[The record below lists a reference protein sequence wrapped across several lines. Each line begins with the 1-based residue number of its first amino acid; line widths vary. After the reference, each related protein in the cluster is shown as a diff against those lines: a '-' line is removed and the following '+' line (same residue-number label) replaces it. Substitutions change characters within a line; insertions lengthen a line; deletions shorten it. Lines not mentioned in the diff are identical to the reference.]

1 MLYNNITNTMDTIS
15 PPNPIL
21 QRLMT
26 TIANSRHNRLGRVK
40 PVIVSVDG
48 GIGSGKST
56 SVEQLKVA
64 FANMSNVF
72 FIQEPVDTVWNR
84 IVDENGETVLANF
97 YRDSK
102 AYAFKFQMMA
112 YISRLSILLD
122 AVRNP
127 EIDIIVTER
136 CVETDRNVFEKML
149 YHQGQIDLIGH
160 TIYNMWFDEFNRDVC
175 ATGIIYI
182 RASAETCIARIS
194 HRAREGEVISPT
206 YISECNAY
214 HENWIMSDPR
224 SKLIID
230 ADKDTVNDA
239 AAADDKVLKMTTF
252 ILSLLVL
259 VNESA
264 SVPTPTSS
272 MNRVASSHPLN
283 DDVCEPRTIFHK

>member
-1 MLYNNITNTMDTIS
+1 
-15 PPNPIL
+15 
-21 QRLMT
+21 
-26 TIANSRHNRLGRVK
+26 
-40 PVIVSVDG
+40 
-48 GIGSGKST
+48 
-56 SVEQLKVA
+56 
-64 FANMSNVF
+64 
-72 FIQEPVDTVWNR
+72 
-84 IVDENGETVLANF
+84 
-97 YRDSK
+97 
-102 AYAFKFQMMA
+102 
-112 YISRLSILLD
+112 
-122 AVRNP
+122 
-127 EIDIIVTER
+127 
-136 CVETDRNVFEKML
+136 
-149 YHQGQIDLIGH
+149 
-160 TIYNMWFDEFNRDVC
+160 MWFDEFNRDVC

-264 SVPTPTSS
+264 SIPTPASS

>member
-1 MLYNNITNTMDTIS
+1 MDTI
-15 PPNPIL
+15 NPICPIDDVNASGSNADTPSML
-21 QRLMT
+21 SLLRTMIT
-26 TIANSRHNRLGRVK
+26 SSCSSNRTRRSR
-40 PVIVSVDG
+40 PVIVTVDG

-64 FANMSNVF
+64 FAKIPNVF

-97 YRDSK
+97 YK
-102 AYAFKFQMMA
+102 APKEYAFKFQMMA

-175 ATGIIYI
+175 ASGIIYI
-182 RASAETCIARIS
+182 RASAETCIARINL
-194 HRAREGEVISPT
+194 RAREGEVISPT

-214 HENWIMSDPR
+214 HEDWIMNDPR

-230 ADKDTVNDA
+230 ADKDTVNYS
-239 AAADDKVLKMTTF
+239 AAADDKILRMITF
-252 ILSLLVL
+252 ILSLLV
-259 VNESA
+259 N
-264 SVPTPTSS
+264 
-272 MNRVASSHPLN
+272 
-283 DDVCEPRTIFHK
+283 

>member
-1 MLYNNITNTMDTIS
+1 MNGDIATMLAKLVAAITTKPRNYH
-15 PPNPIL
+15 NGRAKPI
-21 QRLMT
+21 
-26 TIANSRHNRLGRVK
+26 
-40 PVIVSVDG
+40 IVSVDG

-56 SVEQLKVA
+56 SVDQLKSA
-64 FANMSNVF
+64 FANMPNVF
-72 FIQEPVDTVWNR
+72 FIQEPVDTVWNK

-97 YRDSK
+97 YRSPK
-102 AYAFKFQMMA
+102 EHAFKFQMMA

-149 YHQGQIDLIGH
+149 YKQGQIDLIGH

-175 ATGIIYI
+175 VTGIIYI

-194 HRAREGEVISPT
+194 HRAREGEAISPA

-214 HENWIMSDPR
+214 HEDWIMNDPR

-230 ADKDTVNDA
+230 ADKDTVNDPV
-239 AAADDKVLKMTTF
+239 AADDKVLSMITF
-252 ILSLLVL
+252 ILSLLV
-259 VNESA
+259 VNDPRSVSEPIGVPES
-264 SVPTPTSS
+264 SV
-272 MNRVASSHPLN
+272 NRVASSHPML
-283 DDVCEPRTIFHK
+283 DDVGEPQTIFRK

>member
-1 MLYNNITNTMDTIS
+1 MDTIS

-26 TIANSRHNRLGRVK
+26 TIAKSRHNRLGRVK

-97 YRDSK
+97 YRDPK

-182 RASAETCIARIS
+182 RASAETCIARIG

-252 ILSLLVL
+252 ILSLLGSVDS
-259 VNESA
+259 VA
-264 SVPTPTSS
+264 SIPIPASS
-272 MNRVASSHPLN
+272 MNRVASSHPML
-283 DDVCEPRTIFHK
+283 DDVCEPRTIFHN